1 MKSEGPAEEPALLN
15 LMDDKKDGV
24 AAVERA
30 LTLLNAFDM
39 HDEALSLHQIA
50 QRTGFYKSTIL
61 RLMASLIRFGC
72 VQQLSDASYKL
83 GPTVMRWGSVYRGTM
98 RLQDH
103 VLPVLNQLVE
113 TTGEG
118 ASYFRREGDVRV
130 CLFRVD
136 PRRAVRDH
144 IYSGQVLPLRQG
156 AAGRALI
163 EFEGARE
170 HWPANRVIYT
180 VGEREPDISA
190 LAAPVLG
197 PNAQVIGSVA
207 VSGPSVRFTREV
219 LPTFSAAVLKAAT
232 HLSAQFGGD
241 PELLTPPKR
250 V

>member
-1 MKSEGPAEEPALLN
+1 
-15 LMDDKKDGV
+15 MDDKKDGV

-30 LTLLNAFDM
+30 LTLLNAFDV
-39 HDEALSLHQIA
+39 HDDALTLHEIA
-50 QRTGFYKSTIL
+50 RRTGFYKSTIL
-61 RLMASLIRFGC
+61 RMMASLIRFGC
-72 VQQLSDASYKL
+72 VQQLPDASYKL
-83 GPTVMRWGSVYRGTM
+83 GPTVMRWGSVYRGAM

-103 VLPVLNQLVE
+103 VLPILDDLVKA
-113 TTGEG
+113 TGEG
-118 ASYFRREGDVRV
+118 ASYFRREGDVRI

-144 IYSGQVLPLRQG
+144 IYAGQVLPLRQG

-190 LAAPVLG
+190 LAAPVFG
-197 PNAQVIGSVA
+197 PNAQVVGSVA

-219 LPTFSAAVLKAAT
+219 LPQFSAAVLEAAT
-232 HLSAQFGGD
+232 HLTGQFGGEPD
-241 PELLTPPKR
+241 CLMPNKR
-250 V
+250 A